1 MRRLDTR
8 RDAIL
13 ALVIPARARLLFDT
27 SGVEWR
33 ARAPPPPVTTYKK
46 QERAAPPVKFAAL
59 ASVVHAHVTRGSCIK
74 LAVSPVSKEVPQKE
88 KEVSQF
94 SIMKKKVYQG
104 YLVSRVRSS
113 SPAPQDVVAQKNLAI
128 VSRNAF
134 F

>member
-74 LAVSPVSKEVPQKE
+74 VTWC
-88 KEVSQF
+88 
-94 SIMKKKVYQG
+94 
-104 YLVSRVRSS
+104 LVCD
-113 SPAPQDVVAQKNLAI
+113 PAPQLPKTSWLKKISLLFLETPFSDPS
-128 VSRNAF
+128 SRKAVIF
-134 F
+134 PGF

>member
-13 ALVIPARARLLFDT
+13 ALVIPARARLLFDK

-46 QERAAPPVKFAAL
+46 QERAAPAVKFAAL

-94 SIMKKKVYQG
+94 SMMKKNVYQG

-113 SPAPQDVVAQKNLAI
+113 SPAPGSKK
-128 VSRNAF
+128 SRYCF
-134 F
+134 